1 MKKALKNSPFAAS
14 EKSNLETLN
23 WGSQLIP
30 CKTQKQ
36 FYLSLI
42 LVLQLRKSKAFFG
55 DITCN
60 VYLNSDLKVFREF
73 F

>member
-14 EKSNLETLN
+14 EKSNLETLD

-30 CKTQKQ
+30 RKTQKQ

-42 LVLQLRKSKAFFG
+42 LVL
-55 DITCN
+55 
-60 VYLNSDLKVFREF
+60 
-73 F
+73 